1 MNSLLSL
8 LFPQIPVSNFTSLFL
23 VCLVPFCLSNKD
35 LRVLHAA
42 EQSQSPAT
50 GYKAKKETSVLPS
63 WMRCSDY
70 LAVAEGV

>member
-23 VCLVPFCLSNKD
+23 VCLV
-35 LRVLHAA
+35 RVLHAA

-63 WMRCSDY
+63 WMWCSDY

>member
-50 GYKAKKETSVLPS
+50 GYKLKKRLQCCHLGCGAPITSQ
-63 WMRCSDY
+63 
-70 LAVAEGV
+70 